1 MKILHLFL
9 SLFIWCLIG
18 EAFHLP
24 SRAIN
29 AAVSKGISKDNFYSN
44 VALENCNNPL
54 CDSSGYFDGI
64 SADDHEET
72 ILRINFSFSEESSGD
87 RALEAIREY
96 TKSFPFAAIL
106 PVQPLTYLPV
116 QTTSGEPAVKV
127 TFLRK
132 KTAEKGSED
141 GGILWLSSLGDVRS
155 EGMDVIYNEST
166 SMGGVVH
173 LTAKR
178 ISKGQTI
185 SKIFS
190 EKQIVLAFVKGLSE
204 GRGKDILMQAGIEV
218 RSIFHLWM

>member
-1 MKILHLFL
+1 MI
-9 SLFIWCLIG
+9 I
-18 EAFHLP
+18 
-24 SRAIN
+24 
-29 AAVSKGISKDNFYSN
+29 VDY
-44 VALENCNNPL
+44 
-54 CDSSGYFDGI
+54 
-64 SADDHEET
+64 
-72 ILRINFSFSEESSGD
+72 RINFSFSEESSGD